1 MSEKIKCRN
10 CGHDMAIADYYPS
23 IVCAPEHIVKK
34 GIFGTDLFQIT
45 TIVCPKCTCRNPEME
60 WENGI

>member
-1 MSEKIKCRN
+1 
-10 CGHDMAIADYYPS
+10 MAIADYYPS